1 MKCQGNNLM
10 IKFSIRAENVE
21 ITDAIRSYIED
32 KIGKLNKYFNDGHEV
47 TAYVNIKSYSDK
59 RNKVEVTVPAKNVT
73 LRAENTA
80 LDVLAAI
87 DLVEEKLERQIR
99 KYKTRVNRKSK
110 INVPTGLAFGDEF
123 APLDSTD
130 EIEEDTVK
138 IVRTK
143 RVDLKPMDA
152 EEAVLQMDMLGHD
165 FYVFLD
171 AYTNRT
177 SVVYRRADKNIGL
190 IETD

>member
-1 MKCQGNNLM
+1 MKCHGNNLM

-73 LRAENTA
+73 LRAENTT

-110 INVPTGLAFGDEF
+110 MNVPTGLAFGDEF
-123 APLDSTD
+123 APLDATD
-130 EIEEDTVK
+130 EIDEDTVK

-143 RVDLKPMDA
+143 HVDLKPMDA

>member
-1 MKCQGNNLM
+1 M

-87 DLVEEKLERQIR
+87 DLVEEKLE
-99 KYKTRVNRKSK
+99 
-110 INVPTGLAFGDEF
+110 
-123 APLDSTD
+123 
-130 EIEEDTVK
+130 
-138 IVRTK
+138 
-143 RVDLKPMDA
+143 
-152 EEAVLQMDMLGHD
+152 
-165 FYVFLD
+165 
-171 AYTNRT
+171 
-177 SVVYRRADKNIGL
+177 
-190 IETD
+190 